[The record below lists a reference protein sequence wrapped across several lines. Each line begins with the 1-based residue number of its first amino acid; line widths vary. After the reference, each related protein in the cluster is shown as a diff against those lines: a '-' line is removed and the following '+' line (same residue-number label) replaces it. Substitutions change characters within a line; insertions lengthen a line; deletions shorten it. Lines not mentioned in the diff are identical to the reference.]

1 MTVLIFPQP
10 LFAAAEP
17 MARSQARFVCQQCGS
32 VHAKWTGRCEGCGA
46 WNSLIEELPREEPP
60 SGLGKRGPARDRRSA
75 GSLSFVGLTGPTT
88 LPPRRQTGIAELDRV
103 CGGGLVPG
111 SAVLV
116 GGDPGIGKS
125 TLLLQAAA
133 AIAARASA
141 AYITGEEAIDQVRL
155 RAERLRVA
163 DTPLL
168 LAATSNVRDI
178 IASLDR
184 DDPPSLVVVDSIQ
197 TMYLNTLD
205 SAPGTVSQVRGA
217 AQELIRLAKRRGF
230 VLVLVGHVTKEGV
243 IAGPRVL
250 EHMVDTVLYFEGER
264 GHQFRILRA
273 VKNRFGATD
282 EIGVFEMSDGGLIEV
297 PNPSALF
304 LAGRAESEPESD
316 SDLPA
321 SGRGQ
326 LSGSAV
332 FAGIEG
338 TRPVLVE
345 IQALIAPAVLGTP
358 RRAVVGWDGT
368 RLAMITAVLDAR
380 CGLSVGTND
389 IYLNVAGGLRI
400 VEPAADLAVAAAL
413 VSALTETPVPA
424 DTVVFGEIALSGDVR
439 PVGHSEAR
447 LKEAA
452 KLGFG
457 AAWIPKRRAQPAQRS
472 RNPEAGITT
481 VPIGHLNEVVTRLS
495 PHRAP
500 LRRSLREIAQ

>member
-1 MTVLIFPQP
+1 MPRL
-10 LFAAAEP
+10 
-17 MARSQARFVCQQCGS
+17 QARFVCQQCGT
-32 VHAKWTGRCEGCGA
+32 VHAKWTGRCDGCGA
-46 WNSLIEELPREEPP
+46 WNSLTEELPRETPP
-60 SGLGKRGPARDRRSA
+60 HGLSKDRR
-75 GSLSFVGLTGPTT
+75 GGGRPLGFVGLTGPSV

-103 CGGGLVPG
+103 CGGGFVPG
-111 SAVLV
+111 SAILV

-125 TLLLQAAA
+125 TLLLQVAA
-133 AIAARASA
+133 AIARAEGQEEELGGA

-155 RAERLRVA
+155 RAERLGVA
-163 DTPLL
+163 NCPVL
-168 LAATSNVRDI
+168 LAAASSIRDI
-178 IASLDR
+178 ITSLDR
-184 DDPPSLVVVDSIQ
+184 ERAPSLVVIDSIQ
-197 TMYLNTLD
+197 TVYLDTLD
-205 SAPGTVSQVRGA
+205 SAPGTVSQVRAA

-230 VLVLVGHVTKEGV
+230 VLILVGHVTKEGV

-282 EIGVFEMSDGGLIEV
+282 EIGVFEMSDRGLVEV

-304 LAGRAESEPESD
+304 LGGRTMTEPNEGEKETFGSPD
-316 SDLPA
+316 
-321 SGRGQ
+321 GR
-326 LSGSAV
+326 LTGSAV

-345 IQALIAPAVLGTP
+345 VQALIAPALLGTP

-368 RLAMITAVLDAR
+368 RLAMIVAVLDAR
-380 CGLSVGTND
+380 CGLSIGAND

-424 DTVVFGEIALSGDVR
+424 DAVVFGEIALSGDIR
-439 PVGHSEAR
+439 PVGRVEAR

-457 AAWIPKRRAQPAQRS
+457 TAWIPVPRS
-472 RNPEAGITT
+472 RRSRSPVADAGLDVVATD
-481 VPIGHLNEVVTRLS
+481 HLSALVARLS
-495 PHRAP
+495 SRLASPPRNQ
-500 LRRSLREIAQ
+500 REAAQ

>member
-1 MTVLIFPQP
+1 
-10 LFAAAEP
+10 
-17 MARSQARFVCQQCGS
+17 MARSQARFACQQCGA
-32 VHAKWTGRCEGCGA
+32 VHAKWTGRCDGCGA
-46 WNSLIEELPREEPP
+46 WNSLIEELPREGPP
-60 SGLGKRGPARDRRSA
+60 SGLAKDRR
-75 GSLSFVGLTGPTT
+75 GGRSLGFVGLIGPSE
-88 LPPRRQTGIAELDRV
+88 LPPRRLTGIAELDRV
-103 CGGGLVPG
+103 CGGGFVPG

-133 AIAARASA
+133 AIAPPPGPPGARPTNA

-155 RAERLRVA
+155 RAERLGVA
-163 DTPLL
+163 GSSVL

-184 DDPPSLVVVDSIQ
+184 DDAPDLVVVDSIQ
-197 TMYLNTLD
+197 TMYLDTLD

-264 GHQFRILRA
+264 GHRFRILRA

-282 EIGVFEMSDGGLIEV
+282 EIGVFEMSDCGLVEV

-304 LAGRAESEPESD
+304 L
-316 SDLPA
+316 
-321 SGRGQ
+321 SGRSAGAQ
-326 LSGSAV
+326 DGFGVAAEDDPEDLAVPQVGGSAV
-332 FAGIEG
+332 FAGMEG

-345 IQALIAPAVLGTP
+345 IQALVAPAVLGVP

-380 CGLSVGTND
+380 CGLSMGIND
-389 IYLNVAGGLRI
+389 IYLNIAGGLRI

-413 VSALTETPVPA
+413 VSALIETPVPG
-424 DTVVFGEIALSGDVR
+424 DTVVFGEIALS
-439 PVGHSEAR
+439 A
-447 LKEAA
+447 
-452 KLGFG
+452 
-457 AAWIPKRRAQPAQRS
+457 I
-472 RNPEAGITT
+472 
-481 VPIGHLNEVVTRLS
+481 
-495 PHRAP
+495 
-500 LRRSLREIAQ
+500 